1 MNEKPHITYK
11 ELLEVVSW
19 GLFSLKIKGTSI
31 CDDRL
36 AGYKKKAI
44 SNAAYEG
51 IYIGS
56 PGRDVYYMLPYLTK
70 KQIEEVVDMVEKTF
84 PKHPPGNHVNVG
96 MFVRFIYGQFEKQ
109 GILRSEK
116 DFERMKREKIE
127 WSASRSFLKLLYNK
141 LEENNNFYGMSIL
154 CEMEAHRLGDEAV
167 LNRNIEKLNKMEEF
181 YNKSVKLAYKCK
193 SYKQMFT
200 PYYWCY
206 EYFKKYKDK
215 KKALSYAYLT
225 IENADKYCPD
235 SRPGYITK
243 LYSCL
248 KYIKK
253 KDEDR
258 WQKFYGKYSK
268 SKNKCVRNTFKRM
281 K

>member
-1 MNEKPHITYK
+1 MNKESHITYN

-31 CDDRL
+31 HDDRL
-36 AGYKKKAI
+36 VKYTKKTVNNAI
-44 SNAAYEG
+44 YGG

-56 PGRDVYYMLPYLTK
+56 PGRDIYYMLPYLSK
-70 KQIEEVVDMVEKTF
+70 KQIEEVVCMVEKTF
-84 PKHPPGNHVNVG
+84 PRDPPSNHVNVG
-96 MFVRFIYGQFEKQ
+96 MFVRFVYGQFEKQ

-116 DFERMKREKIE
+116 DFERMKREELE
-127 WSASRSFLKLLYNK
+127 WSSSRSFLKLLYDK

-167 LNRNIEKLNKMEEF
+167 LNKDVEKLDKMEEY
-181 YNKSVKLAYKCK
+181 YNKSVKLAHKCK
-193 SYKQMFT
+193 SHKQMFT

-206 EYFKKYKDK
+206 EYFRKYKEK

-225 IENADKYCPD
+225 IENASKYCPD
-235 SRPGYITK
+235 ARPGYITK

-253 KDEDR
+253 KDKEH
-258 WQKFYGKYSK
+258 WSKFYTKYSK
-268 SKNKCVRNTFKRM
+268 NKKKCIKNTFKRI